1 VKEDIMSKEKKNFEE
16 AISELE
22 YIVDRLERGELS
34 LEESMEA
41 FQKGVELSRYCS
53 KKLDEAEKKITVL
66 IENEK
71 GEIKKNQLIFRRY
84 RMDFESKYSS
94 YLNKINKFLEEN
106 LHSWDAPEKPS
117 MML

>member
-1 VKEDIMSKEKKNFEE
+1 MSKEKKNFEE

-71 GEIKKNQLIFRRY
+71 GEIK
-84 RMDFESKYSS
+84 
-94 YLNKINKFLEEN
+94 
-106 LHSWDAPEKPS
+106 EKPVNIPEV
-117 MML
+117 

>member
-1 VKEDIMSKEKKNFEE
+1 MGKDKKNFEE

-41 FQKGVELSRYCS
+41 FQKGVELSRYCGR
-53 KKLDEAEKKITVL
+53 KLDEAEKKITVL

-71 GEIKKNQLIFRRY
+71 GEIK
-84 RMDFESKYSS
+84 
-94 YLNKINKFLEEN
+94 
-106 LHSWDAPEKPS
+106 EKPVNTS
-117 MML
+117 EV

>member
-1 VKEDIMSKEKKNFEE
+1 MGKEKKNFEE

-71 GEIKKNQLIFRRY
+71 GEIKEKSVNI
-84 RMDFESKYSS
+84 
-94 YLNKINKFLEEN
+94 
-106 LHSWDAPEKPS
+106 PEV
-117 MML
+117 